1 MNKEIKKTKRNSSI
15 ELLRILMMMQIIFLH
30 ISDYGEYTNF
40 ARSTGGATELI
51 YWILWLNSRCPVY
64 VFVVIMGYFLSTSKP
79 EFKINRILKCYLP
92 MYFYAIIIP
101 LMCMIVRPGVLD
113 KAQIM
118 RSFFP
123 LLSRTWYFMTLYLL
137 VLILSPFINMV
148 IQKLDRKH
156 YFILIGIC
164 FFLFSIWQPLS
175 ALEPFDKIISIK
187 KIFFTQQGKSLYDF
201 IYMYLLG
208 GFLRKHHIFKK
219 HEDASDT
226 SIWQKPW
233 PYLIGFIGLG
243 LLNVLL
249 VYIYPND
256 SIVSIVGYNDNPLA
270 VLQCICIFRTFEK
283 MDLSKY
289 EKIGTV
295 INYIS
300 AGNLGIYMIHE
311 HPIIRPFIWHKIL
324 HMDNPDFYSS
334 KIYLLKFVVIIL
346 LVYSVCWIIDWFR
359 RMAFTFI
366 QKKAQKDR

>member
-1 MNKEIKKTKRNSSI
+1 
-15 ELLRILMMMQIIFLH
+15 
-30 ISDYGEYTNF
+30 
-40 ARSTGGATELI
+40 
-51 YWILWLNSRCPVY
+51 
-64 VFVVIMGYFLSTSKP
+64 
-79 EFKINRILKCYLP
+79 
-92 MYFYAIIIP
+92 
-101 LMCMIVRPGVLD
+101 
-113 KAQIM
+113 
-118 RSFFP
+118 
-123 LLSRTWYFMTLYLL
+123 
-137 VLILSPFINMV
+137 
-148 IQKLDRKH
+148 
-156 YFILIGIC
+156 
-164 FFLFSIWQPLS
+164 
-175 ALEPFDKIISIK
+175 
-187 KIFFTQQGKSLYDF
+187 
-201 IYMYLLG
+201 MYLLG